1 MMQKTLKKS
10 KKDNAE
16 KIKSYIVTENGLG
29 KFLKVYSYNFAKS
42 TKYLQKYEDLK
53 TIHSISVE
61 NDDNINLQKRRDSK
75 TTLLSVLGVEDAK
88 KKLKNLAERRRSS
101 TLTGENTEDSS
112 KKEGETNLLKN
123 LRATLADLKAV
134 EDGKR
139 NSEQGLQELEKK
151 KKRNIKIGTTLMT
164 SKAIAIMSTSRKQ
177 RMKAS
182 VDVSLSKNIINAERT
197 VFCLQTNRCR
207 DDRVNQSSGYEESK
221 VK

>member
-101 TLTGENTEDSS
+101 TLTGENTEDST
-112 KKEGETNLLKN
+112 KKEGEMLKN

-182 VDVSLSKNIINAERT
+182 VDVSLSKNIKNAVIT
-197 VFCLQTNRCR
+197 LFCLKINRCC
-207 DDRVNQSSGYEESK
+207 DDRVN
-221 VK
+221 